1 MEDETEKQF
10 IESCSGMSFVELEN
24 YIERCLNK
32 LNALEVTGKNTPLN
46 KQTYDKLLILL
57 ESKKDVQTTINQ
69 LDSSGQ
75 RLKDAVE
82 RAEVRFAKPTRPKQ
96 SIESF
101 LNQIETARDNLL
113 MLNIEQSFEQ
123 KWDESKQNLKV
134 VRDFFQT
141 KILPT
146 IFEDHRRIANNPQ
159 FHSLQLKSK
168 FGEIALKLYDSSTF
182 SSKHNFKDWL
192 INFVVEVFST
202 YSKAIEEVNKLGQIE
217 TRAQEY
223 KRQAD
228 ATKLQRK
235 VELELQRQ
243 QSIIERIAD
252 LKKKIETIFDESNYS
267 LKIEKLPWELLPKE
281 KWTVEDVV
289 KIFRT
294 YSFKQWQDATFDESR
309 LRKIINVLKPNV
321 CYIGEDEFEG
331 YVVFCFDQTEKVVME
346 CPIIGNAVYVING
359 NWQEITKLS
368 KREAKHRY
376 TNCIKTINHNET
388 WLERLQLLIKK

>member
-1 MEDETEKQF
+1 MEDKTEKQF

-24 YIERCLNK
+24 HIERCLNK
-32 LNALEVTGKNTPLN
+32 LNALEVTGKNIPLN

-57 ESKKDVQTTINQ
+57 ESKKDVQTTTNQ

-75 RLKDAVE
+75 KLEDAVK
-82 RAEVRFAKPTRPKQ
+82 RAEVRFTKPTRPKQ

-113 MLNIEQSFEQ
+113 MMNIEQSFEQ
-123 KWDESKQNLKV
+123 KWNESKQNLKF

-146 IFEDHRRIANNPQ
+146 IFDDHRRIANNPR
-159 FHSLQLKSK
+159 FRSLQLESK
-168 FGEIALKLYDSSTF
+168 FGEIALKLYDRSTF

-202 YSKAIEEVNKLGQIE
+202 YSKAIEEINKLVQIE

-223 KRQAD
+223 KKQAD

-235 VELELQRQ
+235 VELEFQRQ
-243 QSIIERIAD
+243 QSIIERIAN
-252 LKKKIETIFDESNYS
+252 LKKKIDNIFDQSEYS
-267 LKIEKLPWELLPKE
+267 LKIEKLPWILLPKE
-281 KWTVEDVV
+281 KWTVENVV

-294 YSFKQWQDATFDESR
+294 YSFKRWQNATFDEGR
-309 LRKIINVLKPNV
+309 LRKIINVLKPNF

-331 YVVFCFDQTEKVVME
+331 YVVFCFDRTEKVVME
-346 CPIIGNAVYVING
+346 CPVVGNAVYVISG
-359 NWQEITKLS
+359 NWQEITKLG
-368 KREAKHRY
+368 KREAKNRH

-388 WLERLQLLIKK
+388 WLERLQLLIKD